1 MSKMAETPKF
11 TLDETDSIESGAP
24 TVEQPAP
31 AATPPKAA
39 PSGSYSRDDF
49 SASEVEQAGLK
60 LARDVEHGEYHPVIL
75 IGSAASGKTSLLLSL
90 FATIKIEP
98 ELRSGLSMGDPILD
112 RETDYGRYIYENA
125 VQFFGQKTQDFIEGR
140 AAPKTSLQYPFFV
153 PIVLRPE
160 GKPEQKF
167 AFMESNGEWY
177 RPDRNT
183 SELFPPLRRQI
194 EDFIANYAGGIT
206 FIHLVPYTQQAV
218 RSSSADRQVNAV
230 EMLDASLAI
239 AGALQAYEAVRLERQ
254 KDRHLMLVTKWDAHS
269 PPGLSKLEVL
279 SDASEDV
286 DAFVR
291 EHYPQALTAL
301 QALGLRDAQVYM
313 NSYCSGIMNDAGIL
327 ILKQDNELRPAVMN
341 FPINLWTW
349 LYKGALEARQQPS
362 SNPFPAPP
370 KESEFKI
377 FLQRLLNRFF

>member
-1 MSKMAETPKF
+1 VSKMAEKPKF
-11 TLDETDSIESGAP
+11 TLDETVEVEPQAP
-24 TVEQPAP
+24 LFEQPQPELRPNKNADN
-31 AATPPKAA
+31 
-39 PSGSYSRDDF
+39 SSYSRNDF
-49 SASEVEQAGLK
+49 SASEVDQAGLR
-60 LARDVEHGEYHPVIL
+60 LARDIEHGEYYPVIL

-90 FATIKIEP
+90 LATIKIEP
-98 ELRSGLSMGDPILD
+98 ELKSGISMGDPILD
-112 RETDYGRYIYENA
+112 RETDYGRYVYENS

-160 GKPEQKF
+160 NAPEQKF

-218 RSSSADRQVNAV
+218 RSSGADRQVDAA

-239 AGALQAYEAVRLERQ
+239 AGALQAYEAVRLEKQ

-269 PPGLSKLEVL
+269 PPGLSKLDVL

-286 DAFVR
+286 DVFVR

-301 QALGLRDAQVYM
+301 QALGLREAQVYL

-327 ILKQDNELRPAVMN
+327 MLKQENELRPAVMK

-349 LYKGALEARQQPS
+349 LYRGAREDRQQPS
-362 SNPFPAPP
+362 SSPFPSPP
-370 KESEFKI
+370 HESELKL
-377 FLQRLLNRFF
+377 FLKRLLDRFF